1 MNFFVSPFWIQL
13 TAGLPFAAAAVL
25 LFVRTPSIA
34 ARWSTTVLA
43 VVLGFAAIIFT
54 AHTLGATTAGRGQ
67 FAVDDISSPM
77 LPVVL
82 VLHLLAM
89 LGTAKARVSPQF
101 CARLLLSAGFAMAAL
116 LAQSGALLV
125 GILSVAV
132 LLPWWDLKSRGQR
145 TRGYAIYMGLFLAL
159 LLAGWFNLRA
169 APQSAWP
176 VALLLLALLL
186 RGGIVPL
193 HGWMPSLF
201 QNAAFGSA
209 LVFVLPLTEVIGV
222 FRLLI
227 PHAHAPVMEAGGIAC
242 LVTALYGGGL
252 AIVQQDSRRFF
263 ACIGLSQTS
272 MVLYAVL
279 MRTPNGLT
287 AALCLW
293 ISAPLALAGLAFSLR
308 ALEARFGSL
317 SLREHHGF
325 YEQVPGLAICFL
337 ITGLASVGF
346 PGTIGFVPM
355 ELLVTGSVERSLW
368 ITVVLVLAAMFNAI
382 AIMRAYF
389 ALFTGRSPTTSISL
403 RTTPAERIGII
414 LISLIV
420 FLGGWFSPPVVESRH
435 RIANQLLGEPAGA
448 PVETP
453 THKPRK

>member
-1 MNFFVSPFWIQL
+1 
-13 TAGLPFAAAAVL
+13 
-25 LFVRTPSIA
+25 
-34 ARWSTTVLA
+34 
-43 VVLGFAAIIFT
+43 
-54 AHTLGATTAGRGQ
+54 
-67 FAVDDISSPM
+67 
-77 LPVVL
+77 
-82 VLHLLAM
+82 
-89 LGTAKARVSPQF
+89 
-101 CARLLLSAGFAMAAL
+101 MAAL

-403 RTTPAERIGII
+403 RTTAGERIGII